1 MGDVEKKQVV
11 EAIVPEFLKKLAE
24 AYEDGWVI
32 SRQKD
37 GQVDGAIHRFPS
49 MVGVTV
55 ERRIAH
61 EKSAETSE
69 KDVDSASMLDSVEET
84 VHTAE
89 KPKRTRQAQ
98 K

>member
-1 MGDVEKKQVV
+1 MSDVEKKQVV
-11 EAIVPEFLKKLAE
+11 EQIVPEFLKKLAE

-32 SRQKD
+32 SRQED

-55 ERRIAH
+55 ERPIAQ
-61 EKSAETSE
+61 EKSSE
-69 KDVDSASMLDSVEET
+69 VSGKDVDNVEET
-84 VHTAE
+84 VHAASE
-89 KPKRTRQAQ
+89 KPKRQRQAQ

>member
-1 MGDVEKKQVV
+1 MSDVEKKQVI

-24 AYEDGWVI
+24 AYDDGWKI
-32 SRQKD
+32 SRQED

-55 ERRIAH
+55 ERPIVQ
-61 EKSAETSE
+61 EKSAEVSE
-69 KDVDSASMLDSVEET
+69 KDVDSADEV
-84 VHTAE
+84 VHTSE
-89 KPKRTRQAQ
+89 KPKRQRQAQ

>member
-1 MGDVEKKQVV
+1 MSGVEKKQVV

-24 AYEDGWVI
+24 AYEEGWVI
-32 SRQKD
+32 SRQED
-37 GQVDGAIHRFPS
+37 GQVEGAIHRFPS

-55 ERRIAH
+55 ERKVAQ
-61 EKSAETSE
+61 EKSSETSE
-69 KDVDSASMLDSVEET
+69 KDVDNVEET

-89 KPKRTRQAQ
+89 KPKRQRQAQ